1 MSDVEELSQGL
12 SKIIQ
17 IAAELHHGMCRLSSA
32 HETGND
38 TSGSTTST
46 TSAEVGVLLTVM
58 VDALKSIFCVLF
70 GAAYYLGMNASPET
84 SGRPD
89 MAQFIRSH
97 VNDSCELLETA
108 KDRLVVEAG
117 GASSDKGIGPVVSPE
132 AIIIMLLDRL
142 SQGVY
147 DECTID
153 IIELY
158 EKIVEKIVST
168 YPHSRRTVRN

>member
-1 MSDVEELSQGL
+1 MSDVEELSKGL
-12 SKIIQ
+12 SRIIW
-17 IAAELHHGMCRLSSA
+17 IAAELHHGMCSLRTLRENGEDNSK
-32 HETGND
+32 ETMD
-38 TSGSTTST
+38 I
-46 TSAEVGVLLTVM
+46 EFGVLLTVM
-58 VDALKSIFCVLF
+58 VDALKSVFCVLLS
-70 GAAYYLGMNASPET
+70 AAHYLSISSATEMSNPE
-84 SGRPD
+84 
-89 MAQFIRSH
+89 MAQFIQPY
-97 VNDSCELLETA
+97 VNESFKLLETA

-147 DECTID
+147 DGCTID

-168 YPHSRRTVRN
+168 YPHSRRTVRS